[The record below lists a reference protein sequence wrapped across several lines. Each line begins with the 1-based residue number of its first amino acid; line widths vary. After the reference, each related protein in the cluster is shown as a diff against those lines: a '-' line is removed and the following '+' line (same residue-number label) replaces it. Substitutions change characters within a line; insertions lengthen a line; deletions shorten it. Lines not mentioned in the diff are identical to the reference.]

1 MTHDSGKE
9 TFGIF
14 SGKSI
19 SVGVTDAAGY
29 DLQQDLAL
37 FRAFDF
43 DLLDD

>member
-1 MTHDSGKE
+1 MTHDSGKQ

-19 SVGVTDAAGY
+19 SVGVTDAAGS

-43 DLLDD
+43 DLFDD